1 MVVPHICFLNPKAS
15 QAEGTQSWPI
25 SIRAP
30 GRCPGALPCQSWHRA
45 GAPSPCG
52 RRCWA
57 HAHWGC
63 RREAMGLRVRA
74 SDKCVIPGVRWNG
87 SSSLLRE
94 SPILPSLL
102 SICGSPGMSLRD
114 MKKGQ
119 VLMGAGALDV
129 CGRNTR
135 RYIQVLLQNRAFWTE
150 SRSSGLNL
158 VLRMIQKKLGN
169 PADRTHRTV
178 AMKGLCIRNKE
189 QRFSGS
195 GGYRI

>member
-102 SICGSPGMSLRD
+102 SICGSSVHMIS
-114 MKKGQ
+114 
-119 VLMGAGALDV
+119 
-129 CGRNTR
+129 C
-135 RYIQVLLQNRAFWTE
+135 Y
-150 SRSSGLNL
+150 SLNL
-158 VLRMIQKKLGN
+158 DLKLMSV
-169 PADRTHRTV
+169 PRT
-178 AMKGLCIRNKE
+178 
-189 QRFSGS
+189 FSWGDVN
-195 GGYRI
+195 RICWFKMNVSP